1 MATSDLQLRVLF
13 QLNRA
18 LQNPELQPTDH
29 VDQLWRDLFEQHGN
43 RSGHRLGDRSTRFDL
58 STAKDWDTESL
69 ERAVFFAEEISAQY
83 THLFHD
89 SRVIPVTYYKR
100 EKTIRRYLDHHF
112 SVLFNELISRT
123 HREHEKELITEEPI
137 YYLMQIARER
147 NFPKDKGGRPNLALL
162 KQRIHLDLSHR
173 LLPEGH
179 EQMRRVLLPHEIRRR

>member
-1 MATSDLQLRVLF
+1 MATSDLQLRILF

-29 VDQLWRDLFEQHGN
+29 VDQLWRDLFEHK
-43 RSGHRLGDRSTRFDL
+43 RDRSARFDL
-58 STAKDWDTESL
+58 SASKNWDTESL
-69 ERAVFFAEEISAQY
+69 ERAIFFVEEISAQY

-100 EKTIRRYLDHHF
+100 EKMIRRHLDHHF
-112 SVLFNELISRT
+112 SVLFNELISRF
-123 HREHEKELITEEPI
+123 RLEHEKELITEEPI

-147 NFPKDKGGRPNLALL
+147 NFPKEKGGRPNLALL

-179 EQMRRVLLPHEIRRR
+179 EQVRRVLLPHEIRRR